1 MALEGYTSFV
11 IEGEKG
17 KEIYDQIMNLKSQ
30 CEQHKEEGIAV
41 ATFGEMSYY
50 MAIYEINGEEK
61 LCLYVDIVLPARVG
75 PASSWIEDIQYE
87 DSILRINTFWRRDSA
102 LLQYFEDCQLN
113 DYPGYYYH
121 DTSEHD
127 IYGTTNDQTGKYF
140 EVKDDEFSSS
150 YFILDGNTDAD
161 VEV

>member
-11 IEGEKG
+11 IEGDKG

-30 CEQHKEEGIAV
+30 CEQQKEEGIAV

-61 LCLYVDIVLPARVG
+61 LCLYVGR
-75 PASSWIEDIQYE
+75 ASSWIEDIQYE
-87 DSILRINTFWRRDSA
+87 ASILRINTFWRRDSA

-127 IYGTTNDQTGKYF
+127 I
-140 EVKDDEFSSS
+140 
-150 YFILDGNTDAD
+150 
-161 VEV
+161 

>member
-11 IEGEKG
+11 IEGDKG
-17 KEIYDQIMNLKSQ
+17 KEMYDQIMNLKSQ
-30 CEQHKEEGIAV
+30 CELQKEEGIAV
-41 ATFGEMSYY
+41 ATFGEMNYY
-50 MAIYEINGEEK
+50 IAIYEINGEEK
-61 LCLYVDIVLPARVG
+61 LSLYVGR
-75 PASSWIEDIQYE
+75 ASSWIEEIQYE

-127 IYGTTNDQTGKYF
+127 IYGTTN
-140 EVKDDEFSSS
+140 
-150 YFILDGNTDAD
+150 
-161 VEV
+161 

>member
-61 LCLYVDIVLPARVG
+61 LCLYVG
-75 PASSWIEDIQYE
+75 YASSWIEDIQYG
-87 DSILRINTFWRRDSA
+87 DSILRINTSWRRDSA

-140 EVKDDEFSSS
+140 EVEDDELSSS

>member
-17 KEIYDQIMNLKSQ
+17 KEIYDQVMNLKSQ
-30 CEQHKEEGIAV
+30 CELQIETGIEV
-41 ATFGEMSYY
+41 ATFGETTYY
-50 MAIYEINGEEK
+50 IVIYIINGEEK
-61 LCLYVDIVLPARVG
+61 LCLYVGRD
-75 PASSWIEDIQYE
+75 SSWIEDIQYE
-87 DSILRINTFWRRDSA
+87 DSILRINTSWRRDSA

-113 DYPGYYYH
+113 DHPGYYYH

-140 EVKDDEFSSS
+140 VV
-150 YFILDGNTDAD
+150 DG
-161 VEV
+161 

>member
-17 KEIYDQIMNLKSQ
+17 KEIYDQIMSLKSQ
-30 CEQHKEEGIAV
+30 CEQQKEEGIAV

-50 MAIYEINGEEK
+50 IVIYEINGEEK
-61 LCLYVDIVLPARVG
+61 LCLY
-75 PASSWIEDIQYE
+75 IQYE

-140 EVKDDEFSSS
+140 EVKDDEFASS
-150 YFILDGNTDAD
+150 YLTLDGNTDGD

>member
-11 IEGEKG
+11 IEGDKG

-30 CEQHKEEGIAV
+30 CELQKEEGIAV

-50 MAIYEINGEEK
+50 IVIYEINGEEK
-61 LCLYVDIVLPARVG
+61 LCLYVQIAVYGGR
-75 PASSWIEDIQYE
+75 ASSWIEDIQYE
-87 DSILRINTFWRRDSA
+87 DSILRINTCWRRDSA
-102 LLQYFEDCQLN
+102 LLLYFEDCQLN

-140 EVKDDEFSSS
+140 VVRDDEYASS
-150 YFILDGNTDAD
+150 YLTLDDNTDGD

>member
-30 CEQHKEEGIAV
+30 CEQQKEEGIAV

-61 LCLYVDIVLPARVG
+61 LCLYVGVPPPGLRIYNMRILSCVLIPSGDAIL
-75 PASSWIEDIQYE
+75 PSCN
-87 DSILRINTFWRRDSA
+87 ILRIANSMTILGIIIMIRANTIFTV
-102 LLQYFEDCQLN
+102 L
-113 DYPGYYYH
+113 P
-121 DTSEHD
+121 
-127 IYGTTNDQTGKYF
+127 TTKQAN
-140 EVKDDEFSSS
+140 
-150 YFILDGNTDAD
+150 ILR
-161 VEV
+161 